1 MDPIDS
7 SDLDT
12 NFKFEIAKQEGG
24 EGILKCFACGSCTAR
39 CPEMDVK
46 KEWNPRVVIRKA
58 LLGMK
63 EEVFRSE
70 FLWICSAHYTCLE
83 KCPQNVNIK
92 GVMNQIRNERLREEA
107 ADHDETVV
115 SSYPQGSYLEESIR
129 SDEGGKEGET
139 ANKLDMGF
147 KYRIAE
153 GPTGGD
159 LYECFAC
166 GTCTA
171 GCPERDLDPL
181 YSPRKV
187 IKSSLLGMKQKVYDN
202 RFVEICS
209 THYRCL
215 EQCPQGVEIPRLMYA
230 IRELAIK
237 EGYSRETIA

>member
-7 SDLDT
+7 RDLDT

-39 CPEMDVK
+39 CPEMEVK
-46 KEWNPRVVIRKA
+46 EEWNAREVIRKA

-83 KCPQNVNIK
+83 KCPQNVNVK
-92 GVMNQIRNERLREEA
+92 GVMNQIREERIREEA
-107 ADHDETVV
+107 N
-115 SSYPQGSYLEESIR
+115 
-129 SDEGGKEGET
+129 EGEGET
-139 ANKLDMGF
+139 SKKLDMGF

-237 EGYSRETIA
+237 EGYSRDSIA

>member
-7 SDLDT
+7 RDLDT

-39 CPEMDVK
+39 CPEMEVK
-46 KEWNPRVVIRKA
+46 REWNPREVIRKA
-58 LLGMK
+58 LLGMR

-83 KCPQNVNIK
+83 KCPQNVNVK

-107 ADHDETVV
+107 
-115 SSYPQGSYLEESIR
+115 LEGLE
-129 SDEGGKEGET
+129 DDGK
-139 ANKLDMGF
+139 KLDMEF